1 MPLSSLLTKLQDAGT
16 KVMFGSDGGTDKS
29 SFYDLVDKDMHGNEV
44 KMESFK
50 GNVLCVVN
58 VASKWGLTKS
68 NYVQFSKLHDTYE
81 TQGLKIL
88 AFPCNQF
95 GAQEPGT
102 HEEILDFVETNFGAK
117 DKFIWFEKGQVNGK
131 NTREVYSFL
140 KQKLPSEDG
149 TKDIRWNFAKFL
161 IDHEGNP
168 VKRYSPKTN
177 PDEMVPDVEKLLA
190 KRNDK

>member
-1 MPLSSLLTKLQDAGT
+1 MAALVSGQLHLHNTSNLKQHTEKSFFLFVLYHFLCSFFKKNA
-16 KVMFGSDGGTDKS
+16 DKS

-95 GAQEPGT
+95 GAQEPVGVN
-102 HEEILDFVETNFGAK
+102 LFRSMDFDFL
-117 DKFIWFEKGQVNGK
+117 FISRLVWVLLFV
-131 NTREVYSFL
+131 
-140 KQKLPSEDG
+140 KLC
-149 TKDIRWNFAKFL
+149 I
-161 IDHEGNP
+161 
-168 VKRYSPKTN
+168 Y
-177 PDEMVPDVEKLLA
+177 
-190 KRNDK
+190 